1 MLKMLVQLEVSLFF
15 ATQVAQEK
23 VTLMHV
29 KVCFDE
35 ESYFL
40 GILSVDWNERVPLY

>member
-29 KVCFDE
+29 KVYVLMKNPIF
-35 ESYFL
+35 
-40 GILSVDWNERVPLY
+40 